1 MANPIETKNIKC
13 NILDVTLKL
22 ISIQQ
27 IFFKKMVHIQN
38 DVEHWRQL

>member
-1 MANPIETKNIKC
+1 MANPVETNNIKC

-27 IFFKKMVHIQN
+27 IFFKIMVHIQN
-38 DVEHWRQL
+38 DVEH